1 MHESKPAWPGV
12 LMVAA
17 AGTLWGTLGIVYT
30 LAIRQGVDTTA
41 LAFWR
46 ASLSGI
52 VMFVGLGVLRPRL
65 LRIRPRDVPFF
76 VLFGVLSLA
85 ALSVVYILAVDRL
98 GVAMAAVLL
107 YTAPA
112 WVTILAWPLY
122 NEPLTR
128 IKVIAL
134 LLAFAGT
141 ALVAEAYRPA
151 SLRLNASGLFFGL
164 ASGFTYAMYT
174 ILGRRALW
182 NYSPMTTVTYGL
194 VFAGLALVPL
204 IRVQDVRF
212 VIQGPVAL
220 WATLAALALGPTVA
234 SLILYT
240 HGLEYIEAGVAST
253 IATLEPVS
261 AAVLGYLILDQRLS
275 PVQTAGGLLIIAAVI
290 LLAASHRR
298 PAGRVPRTT
307 SRSIGDHSFDRANP
321 NDI

>member
-1 MHESKPAWPGV
+1 MRMHESRPAWPGV

-46 ASLSGI
+46 ASLAGI

-65 LRIRPRDVPFF
+65 LHIRPRDVPFF
-76 VLFGVLSLA
+76 ALFGGLSLG

-122 NEPLTR
+122 DEPLTR
-128 IKVIAL
+128 TKVVAL
-134 LLAFAGT
+134 VLAFAGT
-141 ALVAEAYRPA
+141 ALVAEAHNPA
-151 SLRLNASGLFFGL
+151 HLRLNASGLFFGL

-182 NYSPMTTVTYGL
+182 NYSPMTTVAYGL
-194 VFAGLALVPL
+194 VFASLALIPL
-204 IRVQDVRF
+204 ISLQDVRF
-212 VIQGPVAL
+212 VIQGPPAL
-220 WATLAALALGPTVA
+220 WATLGALAVGPTVI

-240 HGLEYIEAGVAST
+240 HGLEYVEAGVASI

-261 AAVLGYLILDQRLS
+261 AAVLGYLILGQRLS
-275 PVQTAGGLLIIAAVI
+275 PVQTAGGLLIIVAVI

-298 PAGRVPRTT
+298 QGARAPAATPGVV
-307 SRSIGDHSFDRANP
+307 SEQQ
-321 NDI
+321 